1 MNIDIVLQA
10 ISYAVRAH
18 QGQFRKD
25 GDTPYAAHPVR
36 VLTIASQLFGI
47 SDPETLA
54 AAALHDTIEDTLV
67 DRDDLI
73 EQFGPRVAEFVAI
86 LSKEKRLPHDQRE
99 EQYLNGLVEGP
110 IEVKLL
116 KMADLYDNLSDSSG
130 LPAALRLKKIEK
142 ANQLLEICSQ
152 DFPDQWR
159 HVLDAL
165 REQVQLVRQTVD
177 P

>member
-1 MNIDIVLQA
+1 MTIDIVLQA
-10 ISYAVRAH
+10 ISFAARAH
-18 QGQFRKD
+18 QGQLRKD
-25 GDTPYAAHPVR
+25 GETPYGAHPMR

-47 SDPETLA
+47 SDSETLA

-86 LSKEKRLPHDQRE
+86 LSKDKRLPHDEREQR
-99 EQYLNGLVEGP
+99 YLDGLKDGP

-116 KMADLYDNLSDSSG
+116 KLADLYDNLSDSSS
-130 LPAALRLKKIEK
+130 LPGPLRLKKIAK
-142 ANQLLEICSQ
+142 ANQLLAIYGQ

-159 HVLDAL
+159 HVLEAL
-165 REQVQLVRQTVD
+165 REQVQLVRQTLD
-177 P
+177 S